1 MKLTLAEPKFLKDS
15 IAIISDIVTEARF
28 NVTQEAVELVAMDS
42 ANVAMVVFKLL
53 SSAFVSYEVKNST
66 SFAINLNNFK
76 QVLRRA
82 KLNDSVKLEIE
93 QNKLKIQFKSKS
105 TRTFYLPLIDF
116 DESEQKV
123 PTLEFPI
130 TVTMPGTMLNE
141 AIDDADIVAE
151 SVSFVAEPDN
161 FSIVAEGDL
170 SKADVVIPTDANVKI
185 VLSGD
190 AQKIRSK
197 YAIDYLKKMMQGLKL
212 TDKVVVK
219 FNKDY
224 PLKLEYTVLNKV
236 MLAFVLAPRVDS
248 D

>member
-1 MKLTLAEPKFLKDS
+1 MKLTLAEPKLIKDS
-15 IAIISDIVTEARF
+15 IAIISELVTEARF
-28 NVTQEAVELVAMDS
+28 NVTNEAIELVAMDS
-42 ANVAMVVFKLL
+42 ANVAMVVYKLL
-53 SSAFVSYEVKNST
+53 SSAFVGYDVDDET

-82 KLNDSVKLEIE
+82 KLNDSVLLEIV
-93 QNKLKIQFKSKS
+93 QNKLKIQFKSKT

-130 TVTMPGTMLNE
+130 TVTLPGAVLNE

-151 SVSFVAEPDN
+151 SVSFVAESDK
-161 FSIVAEGDL
+161 FFIIAEGDL
-170 SKADVVIPTDANVKI
+170 SKAEIEIPTDSHVKI
-185 VLSGD
+185 VMTEES
-190 AQKIRSK
+190 KIKSK

-212 TDKVVVK
+212 SENVVVK

-224 PLKLEYTVLNKV
+224 PLKLEYTVLNKL
-236 MLAFVLAPRVDS
+236 MLSFVLAPRVDS